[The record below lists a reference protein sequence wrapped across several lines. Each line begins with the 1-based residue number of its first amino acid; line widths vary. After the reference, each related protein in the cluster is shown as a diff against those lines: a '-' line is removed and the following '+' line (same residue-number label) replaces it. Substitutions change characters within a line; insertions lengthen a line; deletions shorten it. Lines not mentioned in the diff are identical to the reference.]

1 MLLLK
6 TAGIQ
11 IVTRYYFKNN
21 GQDYYQRPIP
31 KDLLHLFNGKRRIQ
45 IKLSGNK
52 NTLTAEINRLANEH
66 TEMFETLRNKGSI
79 NYLHAQAKAI
89 LGRFGNKPGDGLN
102 KARVPEGCYPY
113 PHIADIEHYFEVKA
127 QHGGTSEADELA
139 KHLLTKPLPIYL
151 TNAVD
156 IYLSNH
162 PKGNKKQFANGTKKR
177 WQHIY
182 KILGDM
188 PLEDL
193 RREHAKSYVDKRRR
207 LVKTTSVQREIK
219 TINAVI
225 NKVILEESLT
235 VKNPFESL
243 TIQGLG
249 KDSKP
254 RKPFTHKELETII
267 EEAEKKN
274 DDIRTILLLC
284 IYSGCRPSEVIGLR
298 QEDVILNH
306 PTPHIK
312 LVEFGERTLKTKNS
326 ARDIPLIT
334 SAVSAI
340 QEQIKRAQNEKYLFP
355 RYANDALIN
364 ADAGSAAINKFLRS
378 IGISKTLYSSR
389 HTFRDL
395 LIHADIPTPIIDEI
409 GGWSKQNIGAHY
421 GTGSSLLQK
430 IEALNK
436 AFKPLNK

>member
-11 IVTRYYFKNN
+11 IVTRYYFNNN

-31 KDLLHLFNGKRRIQ
+31 KDLLHLFDGKRRIQ
-45 IKLSGNK
+45 IKLSNNK

-66 TEMFETLRNKGSI
+66 TEMFNALRNKGSI
-79 NYLHAQAKAI
+79 DYRHAEAKAI
-89 LGRFGNKPGDGLN
+89 LGRFGNKPGDGLH
-102 KARVPEGCYPY
+102 KAIVPEGCYPL
-113 PHIADIEHYFEVKA
+113 PQLTDIEHYFEVKA
-127 QHGGTSEADELA
+127 QHGGTSESDELA
-139 KHLLTKPLPIYL
+139 RHLLTKPLPIYL

-162 PKGNKKQFANGTKKR
+162 PKGNKKGFANDTKKR

-182 KILGDM
+182 KILGDI
-188 PLEDL
+188 PLENL
-193 RREHAKSYVDKRRR
+193 RREHAKLYVDKRRR

-225 NKVILEESLT
+225 NKVILEESLA

-249 KDSKP
+249 KDSKL

-267 EEAEKKN
+267 EEAEKRN

-284 IYSGCRPSEVIGLR
+284 IYTGCRPGEVIGLR
-298 QEDVILNH
+298 QEDVILNQT
-306 PTPHIK
+306 TPHIK
-312 LVEFGERTLKTKNS
+312 LIEFDERTLKTKNS
-326 ARDIPLIT
+326 IRDIPLIA

-355 RYANDALIN
+355 RYAKDTFIN
-364 ADAGSAAINKFLRS
+364 ADAGGAAINKFLKS
-378 IGISKTLYSSR
+378 IGISKTLYSTR

-395 LIHADIPTPIIDEI
+395 LVHANIPVLIIDEI

-430 IEALNK
+430 IEAINK
-436 AFKPLNK
+436 ALKPLIK

>member
-1 MLLLK
+1 
-6 TAGIQ
+6 
-11 IVTRYYFKNN
+11 
-21 GQDYYQRPIP
+21 
-31 KDLLHLFNGKRRIQ
+31 
-45 IKLSGNK
+45 
-52 NTLTAEINRLANEH
+52 
-66 TEMFETLRNKGSI
+66 
-79 NYLHAQAKAI
+79 
-89 LGRFGNKPGDGLN
+89 
-102 KARVPEGCYPY
+102 
-113 PHIADIEHYFEVKA
+113 
-127 QHGGTSEADELA
+127 
-139 KHLLTKPLPIYL
+139 
-151 TNAVD
+151 
-156 IYLSNH
+156 
-162 PKGNKKQFANGTKKR
+162 
-177 WQHIY
+177 
-182 KILGDM
+182 M